1 MSIKNNIKVEKID
14 IRKLFLDWSRNNF
27 IEFDLEKLKTCEEI
41 YNTLTKEIEEKISG
55 IYNENIRKK
64 SKFEF
69 IILYPQ
75 SNKYDISS
83 FMEIKVGRTQ
93 QLSNIMINL
102 QYSLCY
108 LPQNEINVEYKRK
121 ARNRIKEEE
130 HHSNDRFKDVERDT
144 ISNHNIEKYLNNEGV
159 YYFDKEK
166 VEFFYGK
173 VYVDE
178 NKIYVNCKTSKVK
191 HVFSYTYLLY
201 Y

>member
-14 IRKLFLDWSRNNF
+14 IRKLFFGRSRNNF

-69 IILYPQ
+69 IIFYPR

-93 QLSNIMINL
+93 QLSNIMI
-102 QYSLCY
+102 
-108 LPQNEINVEYKRK
+108 IW
-121 ARNRIKEEE
+121 I
-130 HHSNDRFKDVERDT
+130 
-144 ISNHNIEKYLNNEGV
+144 I
-159 YYFDKEK
+159 
-166 VEFFYGK
+166 
-173 VYVDE
+173 VYV
-178 NKIYVNCKTSKVK
+178 ICLRMT
-191 HVFSYTYLLY
+191 LM
-201 Y
+201 